1 MIWTILNWSDAALV
15 LLIVLAAVDA
25 LRRVQFF
32 SYPVL
37 ALGLYIV
44 AIGAF
49 GIFSERLRGYWIS
62 PWSVMLHVGFVMYA
76 WEQRARIVDLMAQ
89 WDGVERRKGRRT

>member
-1 MIWTILNWSDAALV
+1 MCAGSRPGEAPC
-15 LLIVLAAVDA
+15 LLIVPAAVDA
-25 LRRVQFF
+25 LRLVQFF

-37 ALGLYIV
+37 SLGLYVV

-62 PWSVMLHVGFVMYA
+62 PWALLLHLGFARYV
-76 WEQRARIVDLMAQ
+76 WEQRGRMIDLMAQ
-89 WDGVERRKGRRT
+89 WDGVEQRKGR